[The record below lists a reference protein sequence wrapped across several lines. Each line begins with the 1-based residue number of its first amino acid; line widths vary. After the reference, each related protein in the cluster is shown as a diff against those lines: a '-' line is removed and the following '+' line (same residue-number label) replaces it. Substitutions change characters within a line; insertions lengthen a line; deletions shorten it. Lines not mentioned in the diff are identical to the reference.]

1 MGKVIK
7 SSCNPKFLL
16 DIVQC
21 KYTIIIQLKR
31 VLVPLRIRLL
41 FTETVRLHINSCV
54 YYISLCNYYTL

>member
-21 KYTIIIQLKR
+21 NYTIIIQLKR
-31 VLVPLRIRLL
+31 FLVSLRIRLL
-41 FTETVRLHINSCV
+41 FTVRVTYKYAHFC
-54 YYISLCNYYTL
+54 